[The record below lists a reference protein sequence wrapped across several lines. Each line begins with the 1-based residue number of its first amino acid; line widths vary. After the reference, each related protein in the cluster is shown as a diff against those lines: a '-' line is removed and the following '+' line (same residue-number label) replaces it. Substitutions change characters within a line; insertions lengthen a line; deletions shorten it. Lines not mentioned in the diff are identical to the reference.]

1 MSGESKTGGRGGGT
15 RVLIVEDD
23 EARCEWFR
31 ARLAGSTL
39 DVTCDVTTA
48 IRWLGERD
56 YTVLLLDHD
65 LAEEHYFN
73 DSPDDER
80 TGYAVARW
88 LAQNPTAQRDALIVI
103 HSLNHAGAQRMLALL
118 RDAGRDAEH
127 IPFHY
132 LQSGLRM

>member
-1 MSGESKTGGRGGGT
+1 MREDEGRRA
-15 RVLIVEDD
+15 RVLVVEDD
-23 EARCEWFR
+23 EARCAWFR
-31 ARLAGSTL
+31 ERLRGRKL
-39 DVTCDVTTA
+39 DVTCDVRTA
-48 IRWLGERD
+48 IRWLAERD
-56 YTVLLLDHD
+56 YVAVLLDHD

-88 LAQNPTAQRDALIVI
+88 LADNPTQQRDALIII
-103 HSLNHAGAQRMLALL
+103 HSLNYVGAQRMLEVL
-118 RDAGRDAEH
+118 RDAGREAEH